1 MPLGCH
7 WDAIVPSCAEAGA
20 SPRPSS
26 WGLFY
31 CFHSTALSECI
42 DGDRHFLL
50 TVLCPPGAELLA
62 GRSLLLLALLLP
74 LAKKNMI
81 CTIGWDSK
89 TFGSVP
95 FTLLRPYFPGMHRD
109 QIQTA
114 LGSLA
119 GEKSKAKQTGAV
131 LLCSPAALLL
141 QLQGSVLPESWE
153 C

>member
-1 MPLGCH
+1 
-7 WDAIVPSCAEAGA
+7 
-20 SPRPSS
+20 
-26 WGLFY
+26 
-31 CFHSTALSECI
+31 
-42 DGDRHFLL
+42 
-50 TVLCPPGAELLA
+50 
-62 GRSLLLLALLLP
+62 
-74 LAKKNMI
+74 
-81 CTIGWDSK
+81 
-89 TFGSVP
+89 
-95 FTLLRPYFPGMHRD
+95 MHRD